1 MVMLLLDRVAEN
13 LELEGRRPK
22 KMILCL
28 SGGLDS
34 RVLFHLLCRLRRQFA
49 FELSVLHINYRL
61 RGEDSNQD
69 EVFVQ
74 QLCAEENVPLVIHK
88 ASIDKEASIQEQAR
102 EERLKLS
109 RSLDFDSDWI
119 EAHHLDDQ
127 IETFFFRLLR
137 GTGLSGLRPLKIVS
151 YREGRWIWR
160 PLLSVRK
167 EALLDYANEE
177 ALAFR
182 QDKTNLETLYSRN
195 WIRLELLKSIEEK
208 YPHYTT
214 SVSRLQDQIEE
225 EHEWWCAEIPKIVD
239 QISDDESWDLE
250 GLRLLPRAFRHRVL
264 HEMIDKRWKL
274 RWSREKILELSRLI
288 ESKMDFNFN
297 APKNWVLRA
306 AQKDGRIDL
315 EAPPV
320 AKNQG
325 IPRLL
330 V

>member
-1 MVMLLLDRVAEN
+1 VGMLLLDQVAEN

-34 RVLFHLLCRLRRQFA
+34 RVLFHLLCNLRGRFD
-49 FELSVLHINYRL
+49 FELSALHINYQL
-61 RGEDSNQD
+61 RGEDSDQD
-69 EVFVQ
+69 EAFVQ
-74 QLCAEENVPLVIHK
+74 QLCAEENVPLVIHH
-88 ASIDKEASIQEQAR
+88 AAIDPEAAIQEQAR

-127 IETFFFRLLR
+127 VETFFFRLLR

-160 PLLSVRK
+160 PLLTVRKQGLFAYAKK
-167 EALLDYANEE
+167 EALS
-177 ALAFR
+177 FR
-182 QDKTNLETLYSRN
+182 QDKTNLKSLYSRN
-195 WIRLELLKSIEEK
+195 WIRLELLKLIEEK
-208 YPHYTT
+208 YPYYAT

-225 EHEWWCAEIPKIVD
+225 EHEWWCAEIPKIVS
-239 QISDDESWDLE
+239 QISEDESWDLE

-264 HEMIDKRWKL
+264 HEMIDKKWKL
-274 RWSREKILELSRLI
+274 RWSRDKILELSHLI
-288 ESKMDFNFN
+288 ESNRDFHFN

-306 AQKDGRIDL
+306 VQKDGRIDL
-315 EAPPV
+315 EAPPMP
-320 AKNQG
+320 KNQG
-325 IPRLL
+325 IPRVL